1 MPSQL
6 EIREYHQAL
15 SSLADVHSLFLTY
28 VMAVE
33 DVVTR
38 DDLMDFAREY
48 TEFLNKE

>member
-6 EIREYHQAL
+6 EIREFHQAL

-28 VMAVE
+28 VMAAE

-38 DDLMDFAREY
+38 DDLLDFNTRSS
-48 TEFLNKE
+48 